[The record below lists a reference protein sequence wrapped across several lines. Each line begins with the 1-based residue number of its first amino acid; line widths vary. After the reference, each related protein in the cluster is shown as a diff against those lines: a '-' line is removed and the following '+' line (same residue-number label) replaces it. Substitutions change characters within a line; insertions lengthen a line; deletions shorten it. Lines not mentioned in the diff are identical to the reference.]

1 MLHVAFFFNLANLT
15 KPYLSI
21 LDMNNFLPLLCNCPL
36 FSGLPVGDIESLMRG
51 IHYRVK
57 QFNTDEVVT
66 HHGDTCNSLFIV
78 LEGSVRGEMIDA
90 SGRILKIEDIGAPR
104 PLAVAFIFGQNN
116 RYPVT
121 VSANEAVKILAL
133 PKDSVIKL
141 MQASERFLINFMN
154 AVSNRA
160 QFISDRLKFHSF
172 RSLKGKIADYLLE
185 ADKHKTGVV
194 FLTQTHEELADLF
207 GVARPSLS
215 RALRELHHEG
225 LIKAEGKRIEIV
237 NRSGLLSFM

>member
-1 MLHVAFFFNLANLT
+1 
-15 KPYLSI
+15 
-21 LDMNNFLPLLCNCPL
+21 MNNFIPLLSNCPL
-36 FSGLPVGDIESLMRG
+36 FAGLPIMEIESLMSG
-51 IHYRVK
+51 IHYQIK
-57 QFNTDEVVT
+57 QFYADEVVT
-66 HHGDTCNSLFIV
+66 HHGDACNSLLIV
-78 LEGSVRGEMIDA
+78 LEGSVRGEMMDA
-90 SGRILKIEDIGAPR
+90 SGRVLKIEDIAAPR
-104 PLAVAFIFGQNN
+104 PLAVAFLFGHNN

-121 VSANEAVKILAL
+121 ISANENVGILAL
-133 PKDSVIKL
+133 PKETVIKL

-185 ADKHKTGVV
+185 ADRHKSGVV

-225 LIKAEGKRIEIV
+225 LIKAEGKRVEIV
-237 NRSGLLSFM
+237 NRSGLLNFM

>member
-1 MLHVAFFFNLANLT
+1 
-15 KPYLSI
+15 
-21 LDMNNFLPLLCNCPL
+21 MNNFIPLLGNCSL
-36 FSGLPVGDIESLMRG
+36 FAGLPVAEIESLISG
-51 IHYRVK
+51 IHYQVK

-66 HHGDTCNSLFIV
+66 HHGDACNSLLIV
-78 LEGSVRGEMIDA
+78 LQGSVRGEMMDA
-90 SGRILKIEDIGAPR
+90 SGRVLKIEDIGAPR
-104 PLAVAFIFGQNN
+104 PLAVAFLFGQNN

-121 VSANEAVKILAL
+121 ISANETVRILAL

-141 MQASERFLINFMN
+141 MQTNERFLINFMN

-172 RSLKGKIADYLLE
+172 RSLKGKIADYLIE
-185 ADKHKTGVV
+185 ADKNKTDVV

-237 NRSGLLSFM
+237 NRSGLRNFR